1 MKTGEELGMKESHGE
16 GLANH
21 TGPESCMGTGNG
33 VNEALTGVR
42 AGWVLSPEIKGNT
55 PGADGLLLLGKQH
68 CPHRYGEGWAGPAG
82 SETPCMH
89 GSSLR
94 GNRETLRLALVDR
107 TRSVR

>member
-1 MKTGEELGMKESHGE
+1 
-16 GLANH
+16 
-21 TGPESCMGTGNG
+21 MGTGNG

-94 GNRETLRLALVDR
+94 GNRETLCLVLGLRARVR
-107 TRSVR
+107 TDNPKRAWP